1 MNIYVKI
8 HWGSI
13 GHAVLDCLGKD
24 VMMMSGNVTMRTM
37 SYISFLLC
45 LLISCFFSSL
55 PFFFFFSFFSFS
67 SIWFLV
73 ELHDQGE
80 YLLFIYLSIF
90 FIYGKLWRLKTEIRA
105 HATGFKVDTHR
116 KQHDLLYKCWVF
128 YRKED

>member
-55 PFFFFFSFFSFS
+55 PFFFFFPFFP
-67 SIWFLV
+67 FLQFGFW
-73 ELHDQGE
+73 LSCMIKANICS
-80 YLLFIYLSIF
+80 LFIYPSF
-90 FIYGKLWRLKTEIRA
+90 SYMASFG
-105 HATGFKVDTHR
+105 G
-116 KQHDLLYKCWVF
+116 
-128 YRKED
+128 